1 MKHFYWLLIVF
12 IASTPQCLAQK
23 EEIEY
28 KEGIVYNGVRYKK
41 SMLYNTSVNF
51 SPLALVNTDNQ
62 VMVGIERRL
71 GNNWAYAVDAGFVFS
86 SYYINKMEGAKGF
99 ELRPAIRYY
108 KDRHKREYF
117 QAQVFYKMVDYKFH
131 DWLGKDVVNRTPS
144 YEKLQDFTFRKKV
157 WSLSLMAGEIIPLS
171 GNVFMEVYGG
181 IGARYKE
188 QAPTERNAIY
198 FRIEERNSSIYD
210 PKIWTVCAPVGV
222 KLSLIIK

>member
-1 MKHFYWLLIVF
+1 MKYFCWLLIVF
-12 IASTPQCLAQK
+12 LACTLQCLAQQ
-23 EEIEY
+23 EGVEY
-28 KEGIVYNGVRYKK
+28 KEGIAYNGVRYKK

-51 SPLALVNTDNQ
+51 SPLALGNTDNQ
-62 VMVGIERRL
+62 IMVGIERRL
-71 GNNWAYAVDAGFVFS
+71 GNNWAYAVDAGFVFG

-108 KDRHKREYF
+108 RGRHKREYF

-131 DWLGKDVVNRTPS
+131 DWLGRDAVNRTPS

-157 WSLSLMAGEIIPLS
+157 WSLSLMAGETIPLS
-171 GNVFMEVYGG
+171 DNVFIDVYGG

-188 QAPTERNAIY
+188 QAPTERNAIF
-198 FRIEERNSSIYD
+198 FRVEEKGDAVYGPR
-210 PKIWTVCAPVGV
+210 IWIVCAPVGV